1 VAGEWWIVDGGT
13 DYRMTME
20 LGDERREY
28 SREQL
33 DESKLPDDPFALF
46 ASWVNDARD
55 SGTIDPT
62 AMTLSTVDQDGNPSS
77 RIVLLK
83 KIESGSMLFFT
94 SYGSRKAN
102 EIATGSKVAIHFYWP
117 EMERQV
123 RFAGTARMIPETE
136 SDRYFQ
142 ERPYESKIAA
152 RVSPQSREVPDRSY
166 LEEAF
171 WAQLKKYKKTDH
183 IPRPSDWG
191 GYAITPVRIEF
202 WQGGKHRLH
211 DRIEY
216 ALNGNRWSRV
226 RLAP

>member
-1 VAGEWWIVDGGT
+1 MSDGDFGEI
-13 DYRMTME
+13 
-20 LGDERREY
+20 RREY

-33 DESKLPDDPFALF
+33 DESKLPEDPFVLF
-46 ASWVNDARD
+46 TLWVDDARS
-55 SGTIDPT
+55 SGIVDPT
-62 AMTLSTVDQDGNPSS
+62 AMTLSTVDGNGNPSS

-83 KIESGSMLFFT
+83 KIESPLLLFFT

-102 EIATGSKVAIHFYWP
+102 EIVARSKVAAHFYWP
-117 EMERQV
+117 ERERQV
-123 RFAGTARMIPETE
+123 RFEGTARKITDTE
-136 SDRYFQ
+136 SDLYFQ
-142 ERPYESKIAA
+142 ERPFASKIAA
-152 RVSPQSREVPDRSY
+152 LVSPQSREIPDRSY
-166 LEEAF
+166 LEKAYRE
-171 WAQLKKYKKTDH
+171 QHKKYKVTDH

-191 GYAITPVRIEF
+191 GYAINPVRIEF